1 MVRTVCYESTVQ
13 PLLHHSWPESAEQ
26 CYSTQKPDCRLIRGT
41 SEKVWC
47 LSGESFL
54 LRRSLNADGTR
65 RCDWCTKRRPHLGPP
80 PWPFDPPQP
89 YSPPPPPTPR
99 FTTTPPPLHNN
110 PRNHLVLTIAA
121 HTRPPSARSGFCW
134 HRATAAISE
143 TGPFVSY
150 CLAWD
155 GSSSSTR
162 GVRCFTLQF
171 TKLARGESAAERTP
185 FRDGNAAGAVA
196 AAGGWSSSR
205 LTEIRATGGKPP

>member
-1 MVRTVCYESTVQ
+1 MLQHTKAR
-13 PLLHHSWPESAEQ
+13 LSADSGYQ
-26 CYSTQKPDCRLIRGT
+26 RKSLVPFGRKLPS
-41 SEKVWC
+41 SEK
-47 LSGESFL
+47 
-54 LRRSLNADGTR
+54 LNADGTR

-99 FTTTPPPLHNN
+99 FTTNPPPLHNN

-150 CLAWD
+150 CFAWGRRP
-155 GSSSSTR
+155 GSAVSPFNSQNLRDESQLQSEHRFVTETR
-162 GVRCFTLQF
+162 LVQ
-171 TKLARGESAAERTP
+171 
-185 FRDGNAAGAVA
+185 
-196 AAGGWSSSR
+196 
-205 LTEIRATGGKPP
+205 